1 MRGGYYGGAVAQLTC
16 AQVLL
21 PASHS
26 STSKSLARR
35 TRPAS
40 LEAMFFAALPRLSRW
55 VLLRRPGVGIPRVW
69 KKQQTTP
76 SVRGPAL
83 SQCEWLA

>member
-1 MRGGYYGGAVAQLTC
+1 MRGGYYGGAMAQLTC

-40 LEAMFFAALPRLSRW
+40 LEAMFFAALPASGDGATLASRRFAKKALAAHQRRAGCLDSLS
-55 VLLRRPGVGIPRVW
+55 L
-69 KKQQTTP
+69 
-76 SVRGPAL
+76 
-83 SQCEWLA
+83 E

>member
-55 VLLRRPGVGIPRVW
+55 VLQVNLYSGVPAWASRESG
-69 KKQQTTP
+69 KSSKQP
-76 SVRGPAL
+76 VRLG
-83 SQCEWLA
+83 

>member
-1 MRGGYYGGAVAQLTC
+1 MRGGYYGGAMAQLTC

-40 LEAMFFAALPRLSRW
+40 LEAMFFAALPCLWRW
-55 VLLRRPGVGIPRVW
+55 CY
-69 KKQQTTP
+69 TH
-76 SVRGPAL
+76 
-83 SQCEWLA
+83 E

>member
-69 KKQQTTP
+69 KKQQT
-76 SVRGPAL
+76 VHQAGLGGPRYRSA
-83 SQCEWLA
+83 SG